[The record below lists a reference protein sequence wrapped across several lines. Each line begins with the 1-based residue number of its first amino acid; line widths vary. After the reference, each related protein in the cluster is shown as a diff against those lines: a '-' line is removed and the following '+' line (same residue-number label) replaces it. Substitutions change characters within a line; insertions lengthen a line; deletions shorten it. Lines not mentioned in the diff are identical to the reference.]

1 MMGWVH
7 VGCLTGLCLTIQI
20 KEKLFDENLGC
31 STQIMF
37 DRKLTIVEH
46 KINETKSEMWL
57 YSINSY
63 FNFENWQLLNI
74 TLIQLI

>member
-46 KINETKSEMWL
+46 KINETKSEM
-57 YSINSY
+57 
-63 FNFENWQLLNI
+63 
-74 TLIQLI
+74 